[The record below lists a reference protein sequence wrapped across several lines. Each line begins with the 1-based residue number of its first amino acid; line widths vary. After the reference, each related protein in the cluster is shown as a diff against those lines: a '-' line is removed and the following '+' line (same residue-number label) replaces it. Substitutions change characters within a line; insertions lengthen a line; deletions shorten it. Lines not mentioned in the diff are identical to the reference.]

1 MTGKLDQ
8 TAKEFC
14 HLVSAY
20 AVAVTS
26 SAIDNLVLSRTV
38 APAGVLID
46 EDQKPD
52 ITLPLRNKDG
62 VAFGSIE
69 LYADPSRPFDEDDH
83 QIAAMFADSSGFS
96 LAHTQEFQSSTGSET
111 QFRQMVEIAREGIW
125 SVDLDEKVTY
135 LNHAIAEM
143 LGYQRSE
150 ILGRSIFEFLSADEV
165 EVSRKIF
172 EAELIGKLGPREVML
187 KRADGS
193 YVWTQ
198 VSGSNINN
206 DDGERIGSLGIMV
219 DISERKRAEEALQSK
234 QRALETA
241 LDVNRNLIDSTLDVV
256 CVTDDEGRFV
266 SVNRR
271 ARDVWGYEPDDM
283 IGQNFRSYLA
293 PDTITPPREKIRE
306 FRANRIGKAP
316 FEVKMRHKD
325 GHYVEMSL
333 TLSWN
338 EKHQLMFSYLRDL
351 TEQKVLEERLQQ
363 AQRLEAISQL
373 TGGVAHDFNN
383 LLTVILGNSETLAN
397 RLSNDQQSRMLA
409 EMTRTAAER
418 GSDLTNRL
426 LSFARQQALDPK
438 PCDVADLLTRM
449 EGLIRRVM
457 DGNIEIVCEGK
468 DGLQDVLVDSS
479 QLETAILNI
488 AVNARD
494 AMPDGGS
501 LIISTAN
508 VTLDA
513 SNTELGSETKPGA
526 FVEIVFRD
534 TGCGMSA
541 ESLSRAFEP
550 FYTTKPVGDGS
561 GLGLSMVYGFI
572 RQSRGH
578 VTVTSEPGEGTAVR
592 LYLPVCEAATE
603 VVAAPA
609 PVIAEDSGNELIL
622 LVEDNDLVRTFVEGQ
637 LESLGYRV
645 ISVENG
651 VKALDVLRDDNS
663 IDLLFTDVVMPGGLN
678 GRQLADEAR
687 KLRTG
692 IKVLFTSGYSE
703 DTIIH
708 HGRLDEDVQLLSK
721 PYKRREL
728 AEKVRLALEAG
739 ERV

>member
-1 MTGKLDQ
+1 M
-8 TAKEFC
+8 
-14 HLVSAY
+14 
-20 AVAVTS
+20 
-26 SAIDNLVLSRTV
+26 
-38 APAGVLID
+38 
-46 EDQKPD
+46 
-52 ITLPLRNKDG
+52 
-62 VAFGSIE
+62 
-69 LYADPSRPFDEDDH
+69 
-83 QIAAMFADSSGFS
+83 
-96 LAHTQEFQSSTGSET
+96 
-111 QFRQMVEIAREGIW
+111 
-125 SVDLDEKVTY
+125 
-135 LNHAIAEM
+135 
-143 LGYQRSE
+143 
-150 ILGRSIFEFLSADEV
+150 
-165 EVSRKIF
+165 
-172 EAELIGKLGPREVML
+172 
-187 KRADGS
+187 
-193 YVWTQ
+193 
-198 VSGSNINN
+198 
-206 DDGERIGSLGIMV
+206 
-219 DISERKRAEEALQSK
+219 
-234 QRALETA
+234 
-241 LDVNRNLIDSTLDVV
+241 
-256 CVTDDEGRFV
+256 
-266 SVNRR
+266 
-271 ARDVWGYEPDDM
+271 
-283 IGQNFRSYLA
+283 
-293 PDTITPPREKIRE
+293 
-306 FRANRIGKAP
+306 
-316 FEVKMRHKD
+316 
-325 GHYVEMSL
+325 
-333 TLSWN
+333 
-338 EKHQLMFSYLRDL
+338 
-351 TEQKVLEERLQQ
+351 LEERLQQ